1 MVFASRLRCIGLAGL
16 IMTAIANAPQ
26 AAAQAPAAP
35 PSASAKAGEQQLFLQ
50 LRAGITLELYFEGL
64 REDFF
69 NLDADLDGKLT
80 QRDVDLHVLMESI
93 QMRTAAW
100 TAVMRYDL
108 DGDGFVTED
117 EVRRVMRY
125 ETRLTRARAAI
136 GKGRFGDGEEWTVKI
151 VRSIMELDTDKDGKV
166 SLTEASKFAQPTQQR
181 NMGITGYSARTRH
194 VLTLDNSGAGELSL
208 ADYEAAGEMLFRK
221 IDTDND
227 GKISQQEHTD
237 YWRGPAPP
245 KLDAD
250 AAQKRQRDQAEI
262 AKKRQEAIDAQRAVC
277 AMPSPSPNAK
287 VIVFSSY
294 QTGALSS
301 VTIGSQDVVV
311 FAGRVV
317 VEPGS
322 EPLYVVIPTFTPV
335 IWQFSGAVDR
345 IERLVVSS
353 AQTLPDKTRYDGS
366 QPVLAGATGLPQD
379 KVSFLRKVNC
389 LSYFAE
395 VPSSQSV
402 RTVAAVREA
411 IGREPFKTVTAY
423 SLREVSIP
431 SGEIKSPDA
440 QSNKL
445 IIEKSSGS
453 LRIEGDASNF
463 IVHAGPS
470 RARDDLYRYHP
481 GGLVEID
488 PKSVVSSLP
497 AQAYEVF
504 PQEAGLVQLLESGAL
519 TQNRAGEYIVQKKMR
534 FPAGLAGAHSVKFVV
549 LGGTPVPDGDPGHS
563 CVTVEEPP
571 GDRKFEACR

>member
-1 MVFASRLRCIGLAGL
+1 MMFASRLRCIGLAGL
-16 IMTAIANAPQ
+16 IMTAMVNAPQ
-26 AAAQAPAAP
+26 AVAQTPAAP
-35 PSASAKAGEQQLFLQ
+35 PSASATVGEQQLFLR
-50 LRAGITLELYFEGL
+50 LPVGTTLEIYIENL
-64 REDFF
+64 RQDFF
-69 NLDADLDGKLT
+69 NLDADGDGKIT
-80 QRDVDLHVLMESI
+80 QRDVDLHALMEAI
-93 QMRTAAW
+93 QMRSAAW
-100 TAVMRYDL
+100 NAVMRYDL

-117 EVRRVMRY
+117 EVRRSMRY
-125 ETRLTRARAAI
+125 ETRAGRAQAAI
-136 GKGRFGDGEEWTVKI
+136 GKVRLGDAEEVIEKI
-151 VRSIMELDTDKDGKV
+151 IRSIMALDTDKDGKV
-166 SLTEASKFAQPTQQR
+166 GLAEAAKFAQPTQQR
-181 NMGITGYSARTRH
+181 NAEITGFAMRARR
-194 VLTLDNSGAGELSL
+194 VLTLDYAGAGELSL
-208 ADYEAAGEMLFRK
+208 ANYQAAGEVLFRR

-245 KLDAD
+245 KPDDD

-262 AKKRQEAIDAQRAVC
+262 ARKRQQEIDAQRVVC

-287 VIVFSSY
+287 VILFSSY

-311 FAGRVV
+311 FAGRVM
-317 VEPGS
+317 VEPGA
-322 EPLYVVIPTFTPV
+322 EPLYIVIPTFTPV

-353 AQTLPDKTRYDGS
+353 AQTLPDKTRYDGN

-379 KVSFLRKVNC
+379 KVSFLGKSGC
-389 LSYFAE
+389 LSYFSE

-445 IIEKSSGS
+445 IIEKSTGT

-463 IVHAGPS
+463 IVRAGPS

-504 PQEAGLVQLLESGAL
+504 PQEAGLVQLLQSGAL
-519 TQNRAGEYIVQKKMR
+519 TQNRTGEYIVQKKTR
-534 FPAGLAGAHSVKFVV
+534 FPTGLAGAHSVKF
-549 LGGTPVPDGDPGHS
+549 LILRGTPVPDGDPGHS
-563 CVTVEEPP
+563 CVTVEDPSIERRFDP
-571 GDRKFEACR
+571 CR